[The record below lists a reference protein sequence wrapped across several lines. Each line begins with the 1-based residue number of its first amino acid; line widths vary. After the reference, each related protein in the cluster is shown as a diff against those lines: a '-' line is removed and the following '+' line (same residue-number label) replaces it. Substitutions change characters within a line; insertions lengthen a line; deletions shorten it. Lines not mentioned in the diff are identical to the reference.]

1 MMTMTQ
7 FENKFMEV
15 QASMIS
21 LAMEY
26 VQNQAEK
33 VYIYCISEEALQ
45 SYKVFYKINGI
56 VIEMDKVNEV
66 ATKKVDDSDNMMFSV
81 LRYGNEDIQK
91 LIDVCQDYNREHPT
105 EMWLIYD
112 AQKNSLESR
121 YSYEGRYDKDE
132 ELLPRLEFE
141 KWFEEVKNKQL

>member
-1 MMTMTQ
+1 MTQ
-7 FENKFMEV
+7 FEDKFMEV

-26 VQNQAEK
+26 VQDQADK
-33 VYIYCISEEALQ
+33 IYIYAIADSLYSFNLFYEIKGKVVHKHLVNNFLPDDSQVDIDLQ
-45 SYKVFYKINGI
+45 SILLREGI
-56 VIEMDKVNEV
+56 RDVENMIEICQE
-66 ATKKVDDSDNMMFSV
+66 
-81 LRYGNEDIQK
+81 YG
-91 LIDVCQDYNREHPT
+91 REHPT

-112 AQKNSLESR
+112 AKKNSINSR

-141 KWFEEVKNKQL
+141 KWFEEVKGQ